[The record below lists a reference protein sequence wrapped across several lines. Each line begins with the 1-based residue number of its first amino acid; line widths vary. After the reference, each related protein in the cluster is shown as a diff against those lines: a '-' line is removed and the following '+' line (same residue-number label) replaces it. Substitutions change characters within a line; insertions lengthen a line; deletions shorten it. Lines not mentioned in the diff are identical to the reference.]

1 MIDVDAFIE
10 FSEKFILHALPIAL
24 LLKGLSHFLNLL
36 LYADFGFKK
45 PKSTKQYS
53 ENGMFAND
61 VEIPQDIYK
70 EYQSK
75 YFSK

>member
-24 LLKGLSHFLNLL
+24 LLKG
-36 LYADFGFKK
+36 FGFKK

>member
-10 FSEKFILHALPIAL
+10 FAEKFISYALPIAL
-24 LLKGLSHFLNLL
+24 LLYALSHILNLL
-36 LYADFGFKK
+36 LYVDFDFKK

-53 ENGMFAND
+53 ENGMFSND
-61 VEIPQDIYK
+61 VEIPQDTFK